1 MLRTIA
7 LLIILSYITGC
18 ASGAYT
24 NVKKDNIAPPQETR
38 ASFSINRDRGSHERT
53 LAILALSGGGS
64 RAAYWSAAVMLA
76 LEEVYRDEGLN
87 ILDEIDVISSVS
99 GGSLPAAYYV
109 ISSSPDDKSRAGYG
123 RVWDEETVKELMSR
137 SFRSIWFRRW
147 FLPQNIVRY
156 WFTAFDR
163 SDIMARV
170 FADHL
175 YERRPGGADLCFKDI
190 NPERPYLI
198 INATNG
204 TRGRFGRPFTFTR
217 EDFER
222 LNSDVEE
229 YEISRGVMAS
239 ASFPAVFHSMTLRDF
254 APRDGADARFV
265 HVLDGG
271 IIDNLG
277 LGSVKKVLERN
288 RDEFDRVV
296 IILVDAHVDTEGA
309 SDTEYDT
316 RSMADYV
323 VDENFLDSVGILMTD
338 RRKVLLEDFRQELKK
353 YRDKTVLFYHI
364 EFNDLSKFTGGE
376 ELGKRLDKIKTDF
389 NLTPEATAKDDIDS
403 AVRLL
408 IVKENECLDAIRS
421 IIVEKE
427 PRTTGGVECKW
438 PKP

>member
-7 LLIILSYITGC
+7 LLIVLSYLTGC

-24 NVKKDNIAPPQETR
+24 NVKKDSIAPPLETR
-38 ASFSINRDRGSHERT
+38 ASFSITRDRGSHERT

-76 LEEVYRDEGLN
+76 LEGVYRDEGLN

-109 ISSSPDDKSRAGYG
+109 ISSSPDDKSRARYG

-137 SFRSIWFRRW
+137 RFRSVWFRRW

-156 WFTAFDR
+156 WFTSFDR

-170 FADHL
+170 LADHL
-175 YERRPGGADLCFKDI
+175 YEVRPGGADLRFKDI

-198 INATNG
+198 LNATNG
-204 TRGRFGRPFTFTR
+204 TRGMFGRPFTFTR
-217 EDFER
+217 EDFEG
-222 LNSDVEE
+222 LYSDVEE

-271 IIDNLG
+271 VIDNLG
-277 LGSVKKVLERN
+277 LGSVKKVLQRN
-288 RDEFDRVV
+288 GDEFDRLV

-309 SDTEYDT
+309 SDAEYDT

-323 VDENFLDSVGILMTD
+323 VDENFLDSVGILMAG
-338 RRKVLLEDFRQELKK
+338 RRRVLLDDFRQELEK

-364 EFNDLSKFTGGE
+364 EFDDVGRLMGAE

-389 NLTPEATAKDDIDS
+389 NLEPEATAKGDIDS

-408 IVKENECLDAIRS
+408 IVKENDCLDGIRR
-421 IIVEKE
+421 IIVEKG
-427 PRTTGGVECKW
+427 PRINGVAECKW
-438 PKP
+438 PRP